1 MKTITKTIQ
10 YLLVFRS
17 LLLLCIGCGGSS
29 PVGIQPQMDPSALSR
44 SSDASGS
51 QFIPLGSP
59 VFIASET
66 SPIQPEN
73 YWIAWRDPELGY
85 VAAAKSGVPVTVR
98 DPAADSF
105 STNLSR
111 LGRQAVFD
119 LNLSTNV
126 FQPADT
132 TAVLRVSSSANV
144 SPPPPPPPS
153 DCEERPRVVSDEC
166 GICDRLPPRPCPT
179 PTPEPTPEP
188 DPREDPVPSLEKA
201 R

>member
-98 DPAADSF
+98 DPA
-105 STNLSR
+105 
-111 LGRQAVFD
+111 V
-119 LNLSTNV
+119 
-126 FQPADT
+126 
-132 TAVLRVSSSANV
+132 
-144 SPPPPPPPS
+144 
-153 DCEERPRVVSDEC
+153 E
-166 GICDRLPPRPCPT
+166 
-179 PTPEPTPEP
+179 
-188 DPREDPVPSLEKA
+188 
-201 R
+201 